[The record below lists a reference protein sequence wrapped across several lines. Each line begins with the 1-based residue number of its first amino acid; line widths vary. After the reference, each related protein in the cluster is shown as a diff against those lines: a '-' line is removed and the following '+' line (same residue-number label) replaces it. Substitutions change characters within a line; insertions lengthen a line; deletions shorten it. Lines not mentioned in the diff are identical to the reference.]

1 MDTLKEKQLTLRA
14 SRRPVEY
21 NYTNADIHH
30 QNTTPHDGYQ
40 FEYPVNWAGDPS
52 THKVIGIRRINYKPT
67 SVSIAFRLDVYKTE
81 DEKINCDVIE
91 VFTDQNSFEE
101 CITRITTVINET
113 LAAENTNIRCITT
126 YNKEQGTFKLNFDDG
141 DHYRYLDLV
150 FPMGQDVYYDPDNP
164 QHFNTRAFYKKEF
177 LKL

>member
-1 MDTLKEKQLTLRA
+1 MLKEKQLTLRA

-30 QNTTPHDGYQ
+30 TDTNPHDGYQ

-67 SVSIAFRLDVYKTE
+67 SVNIAVRFTVYIEEGT
-81 DEKINCDVIE
+81 KIDCDVVE

-101 CITRITTVINET
+101 CVCRQAT
-113 LAAENTNIRCITT
+113 
-126 YNKEQGTFKLNFDDG
+126 G
-141 DHYRYLDLV
+141 
-150 FPMGQDVYYDPDNP
+150 
-164 QHFNTRAFYKKEF
+164 
-177 LKL
+177 